1 MSRPTEDPVASAV
14 ASEKSAASETVV
26 VVARVLRVLP
36 NEMFLVELPDGRQA
50 RVHAAGRM
58 RAKLVRALP
67 GESLRVELSPF
78 DSTKGR
84 ILDRV
89 GAP

>member
-1 MSRPTEDPVASAV
+1 MSRDCPPDASDPVAPES
-14 ASEKSAASETVV
+14 TV
-26 VVARVLRVLP
+26 VVARVLRALP
-36 NEMFLVELPDGRQA
+36 NEMFLVELPDGCQA

-78 DSTKGR
+78 DPTKGR

-89 GAP
+89 GVP